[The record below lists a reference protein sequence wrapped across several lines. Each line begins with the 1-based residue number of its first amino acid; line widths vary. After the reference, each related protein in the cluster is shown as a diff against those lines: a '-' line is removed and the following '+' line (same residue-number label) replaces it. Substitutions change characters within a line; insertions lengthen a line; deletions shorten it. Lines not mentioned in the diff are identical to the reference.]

1 MRDGGGGGEGVVVMV
16 GGGERVVVGM
26 GAGCWKVC
34 RWDGV
39 GIWGGEGVV
48 GWWVGIQCFIGE
60 IDGWWVV
67 GAGRDGGGRGSIDTV
82 VTVGSLCEL
91 RKYMENIC
99 PHLSLGK
106 AWFEES

>member
-1 MRDGGGGGEGVVVMV
+1 MGWCWYLGGLGGGGFGGCV
-16 GGGERVVVGM
+16 GGMVLVFGEVR
-26 GAGCWKVC
+26 
-34 RWDGV
+34 
-39 GIWGGEGVV
+39 
-48 GWWVGIQCFIGE
+48 GWWVGGLAFSVLLGRLMGGGC
-60 IDGWWVV
+60 WVL